1 MFTAQSRIKGQIT
14 MARFRNRGRGW
25 AGVIV
30 ALVVAIGASVLPSS
44 PVSAGA
50 LLSVAPTFPTAVVVG
65 QTGVAASISITND
78 NTAPDS
84 SSTVCRH
91 DDSQAGPF
99 PECFGAGGILLTPS
113 CAAQHPSFTICLPDG
128 ADPGVFQISPTGSGS
143 EACDG
148 VTFEAV
154 PLNDA
159 FGNYRFDPPPGVHV
173 VLPAAGSVCTIN
185 FTFSVLRMPT
195 LDRQPTV
202 AGMQTAQIALASS
215 QSNLGNLA
223 AGQGSTTPVTVQQAV
238 PLIATTASSGFD
250 LGGGQLS
257 DVADVSG
264 LAGDPSGTTVTFRLY
279 GPSDPTCAG
288 VPVFTDTKPLI
299 INVDSTSGT
308 AQSASFT
315 PTDAGTY
322 RWVATYDG
330 SVDNA
335 SVSGVCGDVTETS
348 LIAQATPDIETVA
361 SPDAA
366 LGVGQLSDTATVS
379 GRVNPVGA
387 QTVTFELFGPS
398 DSECAGPPVFS
409 STVALVGDVATSEAY
424 VPIDVGIHRWIASYD
439 GDANNESVSGGCDD
453 VGETSEVT
461 QATPE
466 IVTVASDG
474 VALGAGQLSDT
485 ATVSGRV
492 NPVGAQTVTFELF
505 GPSDSE

>member
-1 MFTAQSRIKGQIT
+1 MFTAQSRIKGQVT

-44 PVSAGA
+44 PVAAGA
-50 LLSVAPTFPTAVVVG
+50 GMAVGPTFPGTVTVG
-65 QTGVAASISITND
+65 QTGVSASITLVND
-78 NTAPDS
+78 NTAPDVAL
-84 SSTVCRH
+84 TVSRH
-91 DDSQAGPF
+91 DDPNAAPL
-99 PECFGAGGILLTPS
+99 PECFGADGILLTPS
-113 CAAQHPSFTICLPDG
+113 CAVQSPMFTVCLPEG
-128 ADPGVFQISPTGSGS
+128 ADPGVLQIGATGVGS
-143 EACDG
+143 DACDG
-148 VTFEAV
+148 VVFDIV

-159 FGNYRFDPPPGVHV
+159 FGRYRFDPPSGVHV
-173 VLPAAGSVCTIN
+173 VLPDADSECTIS
-185 FTFSVLRMPT
+185 FSFDVLRMPS
-195 LDRQPTV
+195 LDRQPGV
-202 AGMQTAQIALASS
+202 EGMQTAQIAVASA
-215 QSNLGNLA
+215 QSDVGNLA

-238 PLIATTASSGFD
+238 PLIATTASSGFV

-257 DVADVSG
+257 DVVDVSG

-299 INVDSTSGT
+299 INVDSTSGS

-315 PTDAGTY
+315 PVDAGTY

-330 SVDNA
+330 NVDNA

-366 LGVGQLSDTATVS
+366 LGAGQLSDTATVS

-398 DSECAGPPVFS
+398 DSECEGAPVFS

-424 VPIDVGIHRWIASYD
+424 VPVDVGVHRWIASYD
-439 GDANNESVSGGCDD
+439 GDANNEAVSGGCGDL
-453 VGETSEVT
+453 GETSEVT
-461 QATPE
+461 QAIPE

-474 VALGAGQLSDT
+474 VALGAGCCRT
-485 ATVSGRV
+485 RR
-492 NPVGAQTVTFELF
+492 
-505 GPSDSE
+505 PSAHASIRLVRRR